1 MEASTIIQVALAAFS
16 AIILGLM
23 TAISFILKVIWD
35 GLREAQKTDIHQY
48 KEIAALQLYVSN
60 NFVKQEALK
69 EELVPIKDKLDRIF
83 EMLWAS
89 PSVGVNRRHQQE
101 DSNKT

>member
-35 GLREAQKTDIHQY
+35 GLREAQKTDIDQY
-48 KEIAALQLYVSN
+48 KEIATLQHYVSN
-60 NFVKQEALK
+60 NFVKQEVLK

-83 EMLWAS
+83 EMLWTL
-89 PSVGVNRRHQQE
+89 PSVGANRRHQQE